1 MTGRWEIDVAPFRIL
16 AVCTGNICR
25 SPLVEQIL
33 QRGLDQIAPMQ
44 FAVSSAGTNAMAD
57 DTVPPEI
64 ARIADRHGFTLEGFR
79 AERLDPRHIRD
90 ADLVLT
96 MERAQRSMVVQ
107 MAPGA
112 LRRTFTLRE
121 FARILPLVPPED
133 SSSPIERWQSV
144 AALAQRYRRRA
155 PGDGGDDDVVDP
167 IGRSEAVHQT
177 MLDEMLPAI
186 TTLIEWE
193 RRLGRIGA

>member
-1 MTGRWEIDVAPFRIL
+1 M
-16 AVCTGNICR
+16 CTGNICR
-25 SPLVEQIL
+25 SPLVERLL

-112 LRRTFTLRE
+112 LKRTFTLRE

-167 IGRSEAVHQT
+167 IGRSEAVHRT
-177 MLDEMLPAI
+177 MLDEMPPAI

>member
-1 MTGRWEIDVAPFRIL
+1 MTGSWEIDVAPFRIL

-25 SPLVEQIL
+25 SPLVEQLL

-112 LRRTFTLRE
+112 LKRTFTLRE

-133 SSSPIERWQSV
+133 SSS
-144 AALAQRYRRRA
+144 
-155 PGDGGDDDVVDP
+155 
-167 IGRSEAVHQT
+167 
-177 MLDEMLPAI
+177 
-186 TTLIEWE
+186 
-193 RRLGRIGA
+193 

>member
-1 MTGRWEIDVAPFRIL
+1 MTGSWEIDVAPFRIL

-25 SPLVEQIL
+25 SPLVEQLL

-112 LRRTFTLRE
+112 LKRTFTLRE

-155 PGDGGDDDVVDP
+155 PGDGGDDDVDDP